1 MKNEIVSLIRAY
13 TSATVAEA
21 EAAANALLSR
31 RASDATPADERDDTI
46 DGLRSDLEAAVEVA
60 YKRGATEWVRLNYPD
75 QFKKLSATSPAPVP
89 GDLVAGRGI
98 LSDVPEMGLVE
109 WLRWYGFG
117 RCPEAADRIEWLQM
131 RVAVLESEIQQTV
144 QILETDR
151 LLWRVSA
158 KRIAALEQAL
168 RAINVLTSPG
178 NRTLDELIRDMGYAC
193 DRARAALGENNE

>member
-1 MKNEIVSLIRAY
+1 MSENLAY
-13 TSATVAEA
+13 CFHCHGLGYDQGECPECRS
-21 EAAANALLSR
+21 

-75 QFKKLSATSPAPVP
+75 QFKKLSAASPAPVP
-89 GDLVAGRGI
+89 GDLVDGRGL
-98 LSDVPEMGLVE
+98 LSDVPEMDLVE

-144 QILETDR
+144 QILNGRAET
-151 LLWRVSA
+151 
-158 KRIAALEQAL
+158 L
-168 RAINVLTSPG
+168 RSYVRDAGQLPG
-178 NRTLDELIRDMGYAC
+178 NGQSVGDPLC
-193 DRARAALGENNE
+193 C